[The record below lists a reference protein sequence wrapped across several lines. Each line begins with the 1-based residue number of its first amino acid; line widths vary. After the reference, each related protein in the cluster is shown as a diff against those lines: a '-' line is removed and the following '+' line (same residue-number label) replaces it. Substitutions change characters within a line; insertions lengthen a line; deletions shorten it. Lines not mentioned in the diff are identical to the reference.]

1 MEEVTLGARLT
12 AARKAKGWSQ
22 QQIADSVGVRQGTVS
37 DWESDTSEPRYSDL
51 VKLEAAIGGP
61 LRPEQPSDYFER
73 GMAVGE
79 FRALAA
85 MAAAIAE
92 RAAGAADRLVTPP
105 AVPVSARAAGRKALE
120 SAAATTPSSL
130 GGRR

>member
-1 MEEVTLGARLT
+1 MEQVTLGERLT
-12 AARKAKGWSQ
+12 QARKAKGWSQ
-22 QQIADSVGVRQGTVS
+22 QQLAAAVGVRQGTVS

-61 LRPEQPSDYFER
+61 LRPERPSDYFER

-105 AVPVSARAAGRKALE
+105 GVPASARAAGRKALE
-120 SAAATTPSSL
+120 TAVTTTPKSR